1 MIILTL
7 VFLLIFKLC
16 LVFRAAG
23 AAIAVSVLSGAAA
36 ERMTFLAWSILTVVY
51 AGFIYAGLAHW
62 TLAKGWYWLN
72 KRINRLTTLG
82 YKDFSGAGVVFFAA
96 GVAGL
101 VVTVLLK
108 PRRFRFDP
116 NTTL

>member
-1 MIILTL
+1 MGGT
-7 VFLLIFKLC
+7 KLGGANWEASAYGNDYTNF
-16 LVFRAAG
+16 VFRAAG
-23 AAIAVSVLSGAAA
+23 AAVAVAVLSGAAA
-36 ERMTFLAWSILTVVY
+36 ERMTFLAWSVLSIVY
-51 AGFIYAGLAHW
+51 AGFIYAALTHW
-62 TLAKGWYWLN
+62 TLASGWL
-72 KRINRLTTLG
+72 KTLG

-108 PRRFRFDP
+108 PRKFRFDP